1 MDIFFDLRIQIK
13 TAMKYIL
20 TLLALC
26 ICTLSFSQTANQI
39 NDSTQPEY
47 PGGMEALMSDL
58 TKKLDYPEA
67 ENQAKIE
74 GKVFVGF
81 VVDETGTVTNVE
93 VQRGVADHP
102 DFDKAA
108 VHAVRQLKKF
118 KPAEKNGKPCSMSM
132 VLPVKFELD

>member
-1 MDIFFDLRIQIK
+1 MFYLIFVVQIN
-13 TAMKYIL
+13 TTMKYIL
-20 TLLALC
+20 TFVTLF
-26 ICTLSFSQTANQI
+26 ICTLCFSQTTKQI
-39 NDSTQPEY
+39 GDSPQPEY
-47 PGGMEALMSDL
+47 PGGMEALISDL
-58 TKKLDYPEA
+58 SKVLDYPEA
-67 ENQAKIE
+67 ENQSKIE

-81 VVDETGTVTNVE
+81 VVDETGSVTNVE

-118 KPAEKNGKPCSMSM
+118 KPAEKDGKPCSVSM